1 MKNYDIKTKFVVML
15 SGLLY
20 KIIGGGP
27 SSILAHSWFGKI
39 MYQIISGPKTQFKI
53 FPTNEGI
60 KVKLNTQ
67 EALTLGI
74 VYLGTINK
82 YETKILKTIIKP
94 GDVVIDIGAYVD
106 GWYTLLAAKLAGN
119 KGHVFAFEPHPIYF
133 QRLKENVQLN
143 QFTNVTLERLGIF
156 NKNGSSTFYEA
167 QFGSSIIKSQV
178 VAMTK
183 IKPKEITIQTTTL
196 DAYIKSKNIRHVSL
210 IKIDVEG
217 AEMSVIK
224 GGNRLLQSKNAPD
237 LVVEVFDIQLRRGGS
252 SEAKLLSY
260 LKRLGYIPYMF
271 TANGLSPYK
280 QEQHST
286 LNLFFSK
293 KAHWP

>member
-1 MKNYDIKTKFVVML
+1 MGKTKFVVIL
-15 SGLLY
+15 SSLIY

-27 SSILAHSWFGKI
+27 SSILAHSWFGKFI
-39 MYQIISGPKTQFKI
+39 YKVLFGSVTQFKI
-53 FPTNEGI
+53 FSTNEDI
-60 KVKLNTQ
+60 KVKLNAQ

-82 YETKILKTIIKP
+82 YETKILKKIIKP

-106 GWYTLLAAKLAGN
+106 GWYTLLAAKLTGN
-119 KGHVFAFEPHPIYF
+119 KGHVYAFEPHPVYF

-143 QFTNVTLERLGIF
+143 QLTNITLERLGIF
-156 NKNGSSTFYEA
+156 NKNGRSMFYEA
-167 QFGSSIIKSQV
+167 QFGSSIIKSH
-178 VAMTK
+178 VAALTK
-183 IKPKEITIQTTTL
+183 IKPKEIAIQTITL
-196 DAYIKSKNIRHVSL
+196 DTYVKAKNIRQVSL

-217 AEMSVIK
+217 AEMAVLR
-224 GGNRLLQSKNAPD
+224 GGNRLLRSKNAPD

-260 LKRLGYIPYMF
+260 LKRLGYTPYMF
-271 TANGLSPYK
+271 TANGLIPYK
-280 QEQHST
+280 KERHST

-293 KAHWP
+293 KAH

>member
-1 MKNYDIKTKFVVML
+1 MKFIEIL
-15 SGLLY
+15 SSLLY

-39 MYQIISGPKTQFKI
+39 TYRVISGSTTQFKI
-53 FPTNEGI
+53 FSTNEGI
-60 KVKLNTQ
+60 KVKLNAQ

-94 GDVVIDIGAYVD
+94 GDIVIDIGAYVD
-106 GWYTLLAAKLAGN
+106 GWYTLLAAKLTGN
-119 KGHVFAFEPHPIYF
+119 KGHVYAFEPHPIYY

-143 QFTNVTLERLGIF
+143 RLTNVTLERLGVF
-156 NKNGSSTFYEA
+156 NKNGSFTFYEA

-196 DAYIKSKNIRHVSL
+196 DTYVKTKNIRHVSL

-217 AEMSVIK
+217 AEMSVLK
-224 GGNRLLQSKNAPD
+224 GGNRLLRSKNAPD
-237 LVVEVFDIQLRRGGS
+237 LVVEVFDKQLRRGGS
-252 SEAKLLSY
+252 SESKLLSY
-260 LKRLGYIPYMF
+260 LKRLGYTPYMF
-271 TANGLSPYK
+271 TANGLSSYK
-280 QEQHST
+280 KEQHST

-293 KAHWP
+293 KSH

>member
-1 MKNYDIKTKFVVML
+1 MKNYGIKTKFVVIL
-15 SGLLY
+15 SSLLY

-39 MYQIISGPKTQFKI
+39 AYQIISGPTTQFKI
-53 FPTNEGI
+53 FSTNEGI
-60 KVKLNTQ
+60 KVKLNAQ

-94 GDVVIDIGAYVD
+94 GDIVIDVGTYVD
-106 GWYTLLAAKLAGN
+106 GWYTLLAAKLTGN
-119 KGHVFAFEPHPIYF
+119 KGHVYAFEPHPIYY

-143 QFTNVTLERLGIF
+143 RLTNVTLERLGIF
-156 NKNGSSTFYEA
+156 NKSGSFVFYEA
-167 QFGSSIIKSQV
+167 QFGSTIIKSQA
-178 VAMTK
+178 VAITK
-183 IKPKEITIQTTTL
+183 TKQPKEITIQATTL
-196 DAYIKSKNIRHVSL
+196 DSYVKAKNIRHVSL

-217 AEMSVIK
+217 AEMSVLK
-224 GGNRLLQSKNAPD
+224 GGNRLLRSKNAPD
-237 LVVEVFDIQLRRGGS
+237 LVVEVFDKQLRHGGS

-260 LKRLGYIPYMF
+260 LKRLSYTPYMF
-271 TANGLSPYK
+271 TANGLSPYEK
-280 QEQHST
+280 EQHST

-293 KAHWP
+293 KSH

>member
-1 MKNYDIKTKFVVML
+1 MEKMKFVEIL
-15 SGLLY
+15 SSLLY

-39 MYQIISGPKTQFKI
+39 TYRVISGFTTQFKI
-53 FPTNEGI
+53 FSTNEGI
-60 KVKLNTQ
+60 KVKLNAQ

-106 GWYTLLAAKLAGN
+106 GWYTLLAAKLTGN
-119 KGHVFAFEPHPIYF
+119 KGHVYTFEPHPIYY
-133 QRLKENVQLN
+133 QRLKENVRLN
-143 QFTNVTLERLGIF
+143 RLTNVTLERLGIF
-156 NKNGSSTFYEA
+156 NKNGSSVFYEA

-183 IKPKEITIQTTTL
+183 IKPKEITIKTTTL
-196 DAYIKSKNIRHVSL
+196 DSYVKAKNIHHVSL

-217 AEMSVIK
+217 AEMFVLE
-224 GGNRLLQSKNAPD
+224 GGNRLLRSKNAPD
-237 LVVEVFDIQLRRGGS
+237 LVVEVFDKQLRHGGS
-252 SEAKLLSY
+252 SELKLLSY
-260 LKRLGYIPYMF
+260 LKRLGYTPFMF

-280 QEQHST
+280 NEQHST

-293 KAHWP
+293 KSH

>member
-1 MKNYDIKTKFVVML
+1 MGKTKFVVIL
-15 SGLLY
+15 SSLLY

-27 SSILAHSWFGKI
+27 ASILAHSWFGKI
-39 MYQIISGPKTQFKI
+39 IYQVISGSTTQLKI
-53 FPTNEGI
+53 FSTNEGI
-60 KVKLNTQ
+60 KVKLNPQ

-74 VYLGTINK
+74 AHLGTINK

-94 GDVVIDIGAYVD
+94 GDVVIDIGTYVD
-106 GWYTLLAAKLAGN
+106 GWYTLLAAKLTGN
-119 KGHVFAFEPHPIYF
+119 KGHVYAFEPHPIYY
-133 QRLKENVQLN
+133 QRLKENVRLN
-143 QFTNVTLERLGIF
+143 RLTNVTLEHLGIF

-196 DAYIKSKNIRHVSL
+196 DTYIKAKNIRYVSL

-217 AEMSVIK
+217 AEMSVLK
-224 GGNRLLQSKNAPD
+224 GGERLLRSKNAPD

-271 TANGLSPYK
+271 TANGLIPYK
-280 QEQHST
+280 KEEHST

-293 KAHWP
+293 KAH

>member
-1 MKNYDIKTKFVVML
+1 MRKTKFVVIL
-15 SGLLY
+15 SSLLY

-39 MYQIISGPKTQFKI
+39 IYRVISGPTTQFKI
-53 FPTNEGI
+53 FSTNEGI
-60 KVKLNTQ
+60 KVKLNPQ

-106 GWYTLLAAKLAGN
+106 GWYTLLAAKLIGS
-119 KGHVFAFEPHPIYF
+119 KGHVYAFEPHPIYF
-133 QRLKENVQLN
+133 QRLKENVQIN
-143 QFTNVTLERLGIF
+143 QLTNVTLERLGIF

-183 IKPKEITIQTTTL
+183 IKPKEITIQTITL
-196 DAYIKSKNIRHVSL
+196 DTYIKAKNIRHVSL

-217 AEMSVIK
+217 VEMSVLK
-224 GGNRLLQSKNAPD
+224 GGNKLLQSKNAPD
-237 LVVEVFDIQLRRGGS
+237 LIVEVFDIQLRRAGS
-252 SEAKLLSY
+252 SEEKLLSY
-260 LKRLGYIPYMF
+260 LKRLGYKAYMF
-271 TANGLSPYK
+271 TANGLTPYK
-280 QEQHST
+280 KDEHST

-293 KAHWP
+293 KAH